1 MAPHLNLGRL
11 LGVAMLVTFV
21 IGLLSNF
28 KLQDDLFND
37 GGLLVNAAAHPVKIG
52 LICVLGMASSLLS
65 LWVATLL
72 TRAFGKSSGGILYFY
87 VAVLAAGLALSL
99 LEFATLLGFREVSE
113 FYRASPETQR
123 SAIEASS
130 RVLAGLRDGI
140 HFVDKILGGFSVVL
154 LFCFLLG
161 SRLLPVWLCLLGIM
175 GASLQ
180 MIAVGRALFGGE
192 VAYVMLAPLSLVF
205 IVTMGWLLVAG
216 FRVPLAFSATRT
228 KE

>member
-37 GGLLVNAAAHPVKIG
+37 GGLLVNAAAHPLKIG
-52 LICVLGMASSLLS
+52 LICVLGMVSSLFS

-72 TRAFGKSSGGILYFY
+72 TRTFSNSSGGILYFY
-87 VAVLAAGLALSL
+87 IAVLAAGLALSL

-113 FYRASPETQR
+113 FYRASPEAQR

-140 HFVDKILGGFSVVL
+140 HFVDKIVGGFSVVL

-161 SRLLPVWLCLLGIM
+161 SRLLPAWLCLLGIM

-192 VAYVMLAPLSLVF
+192 VAYGMLAPLSLVF

-216 FRVPLAFSATRT
+216 FRVPSASSAART
-228 KE
+228 TG